1 MSKKI
6 ELMKVTGEMVETIK
20 ANTKY
25 RIILDESHLNSG
37 TSEGIKHMRRQIDQE
52 GRDNTKER

>member
-1 MSKKI
+1 
-6 ELMKVTGEMVETIK
+6 MKVTGEMVETIK